1 MSMERRTAE
10 QLAHS
15 IHHECIQIDQ
25 IDQAERAGRNI
36 DWREEY
42 FKVLALASALGNVV
56 IEGKCCVDG
65 ETLAGLRYDCD
76 EDDLRRMHQQWKG
89 FCYYE

>member
-15 IHHECIQIDQ
+15 IHHECIQ

-42 FKVLALASALGNVV
+42 FKVLALANDLGNVV
-56 IEGKCCVDG
+56 IEGKCCVDD
-65 ETLAGLRYDCD
+65 ETLAGLRYDCG
-76 EDDLRRMHQQWKG
+76 EDQQWKG